1 MNSSLTLSKHLVKF
15 LIPVKFKLQGGDS
28 GGRGSV
34 SSQSSVGLRL
44 EVIALC
50 ALLTWVEQ
58 VTCLTYVGGTSNR
71 GGYSFQ

>member
-34 SSQSSVGLRL
+34 SSQSSVGLDYKFRSRPGPV
-44 EVIALC
+44 VIFELAP
-50 ALLTWVEQ
+50 
-58 VTCLTYVGGTSNR
+58 S
-71 GGYSFQ
+71 